1 MLMDVMTG
9 IMVVASRVFTFPD
22 SDTELGK
29 VGKTSM

>member
-22 SDTELGK
+22 SDTELGLVK
-29 VGKTSM
+29 